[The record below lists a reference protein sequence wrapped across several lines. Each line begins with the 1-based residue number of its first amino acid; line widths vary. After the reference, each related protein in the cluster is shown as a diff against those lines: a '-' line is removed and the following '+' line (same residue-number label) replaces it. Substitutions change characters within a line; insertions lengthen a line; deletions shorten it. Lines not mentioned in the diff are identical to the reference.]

1 MPNSRSACIY
11 LLCSTWIFSL
21 GTASTSWALKAD
33 RDQPIEIASDSA
45 ERDEKLGLTLYH
57 GNVVI
62 RQGSVL
68 IEAETVT
75 IKTRVSTVSKRDELE
90 EILTV
95 GKPSRMQQRLE
106 SSGEL
111 VSAIA
116 TTIQYQVSNDTL
128 TLIEQAELKQGERL
142 ITGDRISYDIAAEKV
157 TAGGNVQEN
166 KPAERVKVT
175 LPPKAK
181 NTAKTS
187 TKSSRN
193 QP

>member
-1 MPNSRSACIY
+1 MPNSHSACIY
-11 LLCSTWIFSL
+11 LLFGAGIFLL
-21 GTASTSWALKAD
+21 GTASASWALKAD

-106 SSGEL
+106 SNGEL
-111 VSAIA
+111 VAATA

-128 TLIEQAELKQGERL
+128 TLIENAELKQGERL
-142 ITGDRISYDIAAEKV
+142 ITGDRISYDIVAEKV
-157 TAGGNVQEN
+157 TAGGNMQD
-166 KPAERVKVT
+166 KQPAERVTVT
-175 LPPKAK
+175 LPPKVK
-181 NTAKTS
+181 STSKTS
-187 TKSSRN
+187 PQPSRN
-193 QP
+193 QL